1 MARRYQSAADSLA
14 GGVVPLLR
22 WSFGA
27 DRAGRDH
34 SARGQA
40 LRLALEGYA
49 DQLRGWS
56 RAAAETAAILQVT
69 ADHYVA
75 ADAVAAVRIG

>member
-1 MARRYQSAADSLA
+1 MARRYQSVADSLA

-34 SARGQA
+34 AARGQA
-40 LRLALEGYA
+40 LRLALEGST
-49 DQLRGWS
+49 DQIRSWS
-56 RAAAETAAILQVT
+56 RAAAETSATLQIT

-75 ADAVAAVRIG
+75 ADAAAAARIG